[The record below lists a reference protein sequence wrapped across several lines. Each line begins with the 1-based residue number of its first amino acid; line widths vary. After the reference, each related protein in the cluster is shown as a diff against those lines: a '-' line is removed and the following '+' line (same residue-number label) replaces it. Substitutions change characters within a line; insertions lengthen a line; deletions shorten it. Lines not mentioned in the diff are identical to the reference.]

1 MPISIWI
8 NFYHY
13 MDPFGP
19 IQSYLELFGLVW
31 SGLVLDIEWDNAV
44 IPGQDLEW
52 DRKVITLLLLSGQRP
67 NRPTHNYANIVP
79 IKIFLLD

>member
-1 MPISIWI
+1 
-8 NFYHY
+8 

-19 IQSYLELFGLVW
+19 IQSYSELFGLVW

-52 DRKVITLLLLSGQRP
+52 NKAVIT
-67 NRPTHNYANIVP
+67 
-79 IKIFLLD
+79 